1 MGSRSPLHVVEN
13 AFHHLAPT
21 HLLLNGDQ
29 VHPWLEPRPY
39 PLTELRRILLTN
51 GTPYEV
57 RDEVW
62 RHTIR
67 AARRSSDW
75 MTGALGLCMPA
86 LRAAAT
92 RAGRGLTPA
101 DRHEVESAI
110 LTATIQQVRTI
121 NLSYWRLAWYL
132 TRPAHRA
139 GLSAR
144 KHEMDAPTPCGGA
157 RNESDPGL
165 DTRGSCELVL
175 IAAVRGGVITSAE
188 ADLIASTRLEENM
201 LADVA
206 QRLGISY
213 KTAAKRRERAEKRLA
228 EALRSGRVQA
238 SAALGSDS
246 IAPDVTGTV
255 LPLPSKVAALP
266 VSHPR
271 LRPAS

>member
-1 MGSRSPLHVVEN
+1 MVEN
-13 AFHHLAPT
+13 AFRHLAPT
-21 HLLLNGDQ
+21 HLVLNGDQ

-39 PLTELRRILLTN
+39 PLTELRRILLTD

-86 LRAAAT
+86 LRAAAS
-92 RAGRGLTPA
+92 RAGRGFSPA
-101 DRHEVESAI
+101 DRYEVESAVVA
-110 LTATIQQVRTI
+110 ATIQQVRTI

-144 KHEMDAPTPCGGA
+144 KHEMDAPTPYGGA

-165 DTRGSCELVL
+165 DTRGNCDLVL
-175 IAAVRGGVITSAE
+175 IAAVRGGVITASE
-188 ADLIASTRLEENM
+188 ADLIASTRLEDNV

-206 QRLGISY
+206 QRLGVSY
-213 KTAAKRRERAEKRLA
+213 KAAAKRRERAEKRLA
-228 EALRSGRVQA
+228 KAIRSGDVQA
-238 SAALGSDS
+238 STALDTEPTASSPAG
-246 IAPDVTGTV
+246 VV
-255 LPLPSKVAALP
+255 VPLLSKVAALP
-266 VSHPR
+266 VSHSR